1 MTHLLRLDAVAH
13 RDEFAVRLAGKDARE
28 VAYALTRRQILGG
41 VSMGRLFPDRPDMA
55 EGLLIA
61 VTETVSD
68 EDIDY
73 LAGALEEELA

>member
-1 MTHLLRLDAVAH
+1 
-13 RDEFAVRLAGKDARE
+13 
-28 VAYALTRRQILGG
+28 
-41 VSMGRLFPDRPDMA
+41 MGRLFPDRPDMA